1 MRPRRRA
8 WMPLALALCAGTALP
23 APAAAQVFLASE
35 PHPAYA
41 IGPLFVIANVKP
53 DLSVLV
59 NVSFSLTPRA
69 GARLED
75 AKQDLYLLWPA
86 ELTDATTPG
95 GADPALVRDVTTRG
109 FTVQSSGRLTMRSR
123 DRLQVG
129 TGLLGEPLPEAAS
142 YVTFARAS
150 GPGAAAVGPAT
161 YVKIPWT
168 AKLTD
173 PLAVLT
179 LSLPMR
185 GLVTPKPAAWF
196 PELFWGRRWVLT
208 VGFGDIGSPIMPLY
222 PLYFER
228 RDRVVRLAREFSL
241 IMANFADAEHLL
253 IEDVEPAAA
262 TRRPSRVRAGNEI
275 VTLTLNA
282 AEGVTPQNLKVEFSY
297 FSGRIAWRPI
307 VVSAALLLLG
317 NIAGALMFGREI
329 VQTVRARRR
338 AKAAA
343 APPRGAWLGDG
354 VQRLVPGGSPYD
366 DIIAL
371 WGPPDEERERLEPPG
386 RRTLLYRVPQNGR
399 MHELAIDL
407 DDGRVKEVERRAL
420 RLF

>member
-1 MRPRRRA
+1 MSPRRLA
-8 WMPLALALCAGTALP
+8 WLALAVALVAGAP
-23 APAAAQVFLASE
+23 RPAAAQIFVASE
-35 PHPAYA
+35 AHPAYA
-41 IGPLFVIANVKP
+41 IGPLFVVANVKP
-53 DLSVLV
+53 DLSVVV

-69 GARLED
+69 GARPED
-75 AKQDLYLLWPA
+75 ARQDLYLLWPA
-86 ELTDATTPG
+86 EVGGATTPG
-95 GADPALVRDVTTRG
+95 DADPVLARDVTTRG
-109 FTVQSSGRLTMRSR
+109 FSVLSSGRLTMRSR

-129 TGLLGEPLPEAAS
+129 TGMLGEPLPDAAS
-142 YVTFARAS
+142 YVTFTRP
-150 GPGAAAVGPAT
+150 GPAAVGPAT

-168 AKLTD
+168 PKLAD
-173 PLAVLT
+173 PLSVLT

-196 PELFWGRRWVLT
+196 AELFWGRRWVLT

-241 IMANFADAEHLL
+241 IMASFADADHLL
-253 IEDVEPAAA
+253 IEDVEPPSA

-275 VTLTLNA
+275 ITLTLNA
-282 AEGVTPQNLKVEFSY
+282 AEGLTPQTVTVEFSY
-297 FSGRIAWRPI
+297 FAGRIAWRPI
-307 VVSAALLLLG
+307 VVSAVLLLLG
-317 NIAGALMFGREI
+317 NVAGALMFGREI
-329 VQTVRARRR
+329 VHTVRARRR

-354 VQRLVPGGSPYD
+354 LHRLVPGVSTYD

-371 WGPPDEERERLEPPG
+371 WGPPDEERERIAPPG
-386 RRTLLYRVPQNGR
+386 RRTLLYRVPRDGR

-407 DDGRVKEVERRAL
+407 DDGRVTEVERRAL